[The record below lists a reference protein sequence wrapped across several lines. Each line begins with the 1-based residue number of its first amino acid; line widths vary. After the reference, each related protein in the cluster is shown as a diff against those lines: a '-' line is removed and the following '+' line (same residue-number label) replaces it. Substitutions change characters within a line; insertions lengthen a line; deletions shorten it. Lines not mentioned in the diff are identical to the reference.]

1 MKTLDKAR
9 DYAQVFGAT
18 DGRIYEQDGVSFTA
32 DGKEWVDPS
41 AAPRV
46 AVKAEKPAP
55 ADKKGQ
61 QADPVSDQLAQ
72 QLKG

>member
-18 DGRIYEQDGVSFTA
+18 DGRLYEQDGVGFTA

-41 AAPRV
+41 APRV
-46 AVKAEKPAP
+46 TAKAEKTVQ

>member
-1 MKTLDKAR
+1 MKTLDKSR
-9 DYAQVFGAT
+9 DYAQVFGSS

-32 DGKEWVDPS
+32 DGKEWVDP

-46 AVKAEKPAP
+46 TVKSEKPAQ

-61 QADPVSDQLAQ
+61 QADPVSEQLAQ
-72 QLKG
+72 QLKA